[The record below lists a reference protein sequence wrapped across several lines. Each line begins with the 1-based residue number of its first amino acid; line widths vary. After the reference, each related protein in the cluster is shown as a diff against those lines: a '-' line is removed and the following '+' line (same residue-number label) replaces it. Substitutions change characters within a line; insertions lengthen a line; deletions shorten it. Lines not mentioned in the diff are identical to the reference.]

1 MKTIGLDFLTRG
13 RGPKR
18 IGSRLGVASGAVQP
32 LLLSPIPYQKAVVS
46 EAFSYTLAQHIT
58 NAHTFALAPGSPALP
73 TGMALS
79 SSGVLSGPATAAN
92 MDADFVLRA
101 TNTVSGLSADF
112 FVQLSAAQ
120 RPGAM
125 PAPTLT
131 ELSSTSLRVTKPT
144 PPANTPAI
152 SSIVMLHG
160 PTSPLTQANGTTVF
174 NAFPG
179 GNTTIDITGLQAGS
193 TRYVTLKARAP
204 WKDGTFLDAA
214 AFSPN
219 VASLALSGANTP
231 PSYTAQP
238 TITPSTGPVGTVFTL
253 NPGTVAGQ
261 PTPANTLIALTQNGV
276 DKLAQVSG
284 NTFTSTA
291 SGPLSATW
299 EATNGV
305 SPNAQAS
312 ASATITPAAQV
323 PGVMAAPTGSVI
335 SASQINVT
343 LAAAPADGGSVITSY
358 ELRYSLDQVNWTVLT
373 GLSVGSTSNILGLLA
388 STTYYFQNAARNAVG
403 LGPWSASLSRTTN
416 AASGTTIQFGQF
428 TAVGAGAKA
437 ISEAD
442 GTYGQFTVT
451 AGVITPN
458 TSPLAVGSVVIG
470 STNVTVVANEY
481 SVASLA
487 EFTAART
494 AMGAGGGRT
503 IRFRTGTYAVGTGYV
518 IASVSYAALVS
529 ITCEAGTKLT
539 GTVVLSNPSNVR
551 LSGFE
556 IDCTDTAAVNIVD
569 LIGPCTGCQIWDN
582 YIHGVTRD
590 PLGDYYTLNYDM
602 PDHGIGTSTSVGG
615 NYLNGCSIMRNRI
628 EYVDEGIVL
637 LIGGAADYDVWDNDI
652 GYTSSDANKIA
663 IYQAPALTANKR
675 WRRNWWYM
683 MMGRQDDNGGV
694 GSPHSDFWQ
703 NVRTAVSDGAD
714 ITNFECT
721 QNVWLNTRYSRGYN
735 IQGVFAASD
744 GGNRPRFVNPNISG
758 NIVMSDT
765 AHFVSLLVSGGTF
778 AHNVLVTTT
787 APKGGQPLGKFTGQG
802 AFNLTVNGNSPLLL
816 RNITNIAPTISGGTA
831 TQTDNLLLGSD
842 YATYAPSAVFDG
854 ADLEQTT
861 WAGILAAY
869 KIKTGG
875 PADTGY
881 GRGAIGTGIGTYG
894 ARRTSSGWTYNAGY
908 EQAVPSTLT
917 TLSISEPQLPVYDS
931 NPFFTATADVTFT
944 VTHDTVPGDV
954 LQYRILNGDTSAV
967 IVDWTDFSVTS
978 SGSMSLTVSR
988 APSFTPFKV
997 AVRGKVNTAVTDTQA
1012 TKWYSG
1018 YIVAT
1023 MGQSLAIRPMTHDFA
1038 QSINPSV
1045 EKLWILYNN
1054 TNGTLSSGPI
1064 LTNNAGVTGPQRMSH
1079 VIATYGDGPVCIVD
1093 LTEAGTGRDETSDAE
1108 ESLNRSWNATMQA
1121 PVDYIRSRGSD
1132 ICLVMDH
1139 WFTNDASVWTNLAR
1153 WSAPFYLRQQINGL
1167 TATPDGSGVQPY
1179 SGQPVSMAKTYT
1191 PVHFLF
1197 DETGQGGG
1205 LFVKTRT
1212 RWFPFFGH
1220 SAFAGTATRY
1230 NPGSDT
1236 TSSGNNAW
1244 AANDRQKASIA
1255 VELEAMAETDNAYL
1269 PITLRSLPGW
1279 SGRAS
1284 YGGHSVMPEGTHV
1297 SDTTDGEGL
1306 VAPYMMAAILRA
1318 LGKLPRKE
1326 PRITGVTWSSTGS
1339 KVTVRI
1345 SLPHGGN
1352 LSTPYIQ
1359 KGAGAYAGSF
1369 EDTNWIAPTVLPET
1383 TDPYLHNV
1391 QGFSIKR
1398 ASDGLRY
1405 KTGFT
1410 ATIVNTGT
1418 GTGDA
1423 RYGEVDIVPTVAFV
1437 NGDSIS
1443 FGLNDAFNMATLG
1456 DTNAAR
1462 PHYHRPIETRT
1473 HVSGTGYGWPVVAEK
1488 TATALFTA
1496 SGIAGGATAPAAFV
1510 AGNWTLTDP
1519 ATSNDLTVT
1528 ISALPSDGG
1537 SAITD
1542 LQYTLNA
1549 GTSWVSFGAATIGTY
1564 TISGL
1569 TNGVS
1574 QAVQIRAINSVGAG
1588 AASDIK
1594 SATPTADVTAPV
1606 LTSPVDTASGAN
1618 GATGSVTTDE
1628 GNGTLYW
1635 VVTTSA
1641 TAPTKAQVKAGQN
1654 HLGAAAAAS
1663 GSQAISSTGAK
1674 NITASGLTP
1683 STAYWAHFMHEDA
1696 ATNQSNVV
1704 SGDGFTTAAAATT
1717 FFTHSTYFASPS
1729 NTPAGVTKIKFV
1741 AKLKMPTWP
1750 SAIKYLFTQASTGC
1764 DLTTTATNKWKV
1776 YAENSG
1782 GTSVLNVTTSVDLP
1796 TAGAWVTIE
1805 YEVDQ
1810 TAGTAFVK
1818 HDGVTVWNGTG
1829 VTQGGTFQSNRKV
1842 SFLGGTTGSNLWPD
1856 TEVEYLEIY
1865 YNGTLNKRIDA
1876 SGGIAAINADSWQLG
1891 GDVT

>member
-1 MKTIGLDFLTRG
+1 MLAKGKNSRFSG
-13 RGPKR
+13 RGAVVRKGR
-18 IGSRLGVASGAVQP
+18 IGSQFNTQIT
-32 LLLSPIPYQKAVVS
+32 PIPYLKVVKD
-46 EAFSYTLAQHIT
+46 EAYSYGLAIHY
-58 NAHTFALAPGSPALP
+58 AGGHTFSLAPGSPALP
-73 TGMALS
+73 SGLILN
-79 SSGVLSGPATAAN
+79 SSGVLSGTATVAGMN
-92 MDADFVLRA
+92 QMPVVRA
-101 TNTVSGLSADF
+101 TNTISGLQAD
-112 FVQLSAAQ
+112 VLVLLSVAA
-120 RPGAM
+120 RPAQP

-144 PPANTPAI
+144 IAANTPA
-152 SSIVMLHG
+152 VTQVVALHG
-160 PTSPLTQANGTTVF
+160 PTLPLTTANGTQVDD
-174 NAFPG
+174 AFPG
-179 GNTTIDITGLQAGS
+179 ANTSFDITGLQAGS
-193 TRYVTLKARAP
+193 TRHVTLKSRAP
-204 WKDGTFLDAA
+204 WGDGTFIESTG
-214 AFSPN
+214 FSPN
-219 VASLALSGANTP
+219 VASLVLSGANTA
-231 PSYTAQP
+231 PSYTTQP
-238 TITPSTGPVGTVFTL
+238 TISPSTGPVGTVFTL

-343 LAAAPADGGSVITSY
+343 LASAPADGGSVITSY

-442 GTYGQFTVT
+442 GDYGQFTVA
-451 AGVITPN
+451 AGIITPN
-458 TSPLAVGSVVIG
+458 TSPLAVGTTLIG
-470 STNVTVVANEY
+470 STNISVVANEY

-487 EFTAART
+487 EFTTART
-494 AMGAGGGRT
+494 AMGSAGGKT
-503 IRFRTGTYAVGTGYV
+503 IRFRAGTYAAGGDYV
-518 IASVSYAALVS
+518 LASAAYAAQAT
-529 ITCEAGTKLT
+529 ITGETGTILT
-539 GTVVLSNPSNVR
+539 GNVILSNPAKVTITGLEVS
-551 LSGFE
+551 
-556 IDCTDTAAVNIVD
+556 CTDTAKFAVLRLDGACAGCVVD
-569 LIGPCTGCQIWDN
+569 NN
-582 YIHGVTRD
+582 YLHGVTRD
-590 PLGDYYTLNYDM
+590 PLGDYSAGGSYQN
-602 PDHGIGTSTSVGG
+602 PEKGIGIANSGG
-615 NYLNGCSIMRNRI
+615 YLNGCTITRNRI
-628 EYVDEGIVL
+628 EHVQEGIV
-637 LIGGAADYDVWDNDI
+637 IHMSGAADYNITDNEI
-652 GYTSSDANKIA
+652 GYTYSDAMKWVIEGTA
-663 IYQAPALTANKR
+663 ALTANKR
-675 WRRNWWYM
+675 FLRNRWHM
-683 MMGRQDDNGGV
+683 MVGRQTDNGGN
-694 GSPHSDFWQ
+694 GPHSDLCQ
-703 NVRTAVSDGAD
+703 HVRSAVSDGAIID
-714 ITNFECT
+714 GFEFSM
-721 QNVWLNTRYSRGYN
+721 NTAVLTSASRGYN
-735 IQGVFAASD
+735 IQGIVSFAD
-744 GGNRPRFVNPNISG
+744 GGNRPTFRNAKVCG
-758 NIVMSDT
+758 NLIVSDS
-765 AHFVSLLVSGGTF
+765 AHAINLLVIGGVF
-778 AHNVLVTTT
+778 AHNTILRTVAAT
-787 APKGGQPLGKFTGQG
+787 GGDPLGKFTGTARITLVIPAG
-802 AFNLTVNGNSPLLL
+802 SAKPLIL
-816 RNITNIAPTISGGTA
+816 RNMHDAAPLVSGDTA
-831 TQTDNLLLGSD
+831 TDTDNLILGD
-842 YATYAPSAVFDG
+842 NGATIAYATAFDG
-854 ADLEQTT
+854 PTFEPTT
-861 WAGILAAY
+861 FAGEKSAFNA
-869 KIKTGG
+869 KAGG

-881 GRGAIGTGIGTYG
+881 GRGAIGTGIGTRG
-894 ARRTSSGWTYNAGY
+894 TMRDPSGWTYNAGY

-931 NPFFTATADVTFT
+931 NPFFTGTADVTFT

-978 SGSMSLTVSR
+978 SGSMPLTVSR
-988 APSFTPFKV
+988 APSFTPFNV

-1064 LTNNAGVTGPQRMSH
+1064 LTSNAGVTGPQRMSH

-1139 WFTNDASVWTNLAR
+1139 WFTNDATVWTNLAR
-1153 WSAPFYLRQQINGL
+1153 WSAPFYLRQQVNGL
-1167 TATPDGSGVQPY
+1167 TATPDGTGIQPY

-1255 VELEAMAETDNAYL
+1255 MELEAMAETDNAYL

-1437 NGDSIS
+1437 NGDSIA

-1549 GTSWVSFGAATIGTY
+1549 GTSWISFGAATVGTY

-1588 AASDIK
+1588 TASDIK
-1594 SATPTADVTAPV
+1594 SATPSADVTAPT
-1606 LTSPVDTASGAN
+1606 LSSPTDTAN
-1618 GATGSVTTDE
+1618 GANAMTGSVSTNE
-1628 GNGTLYW
+1628 ANGTLWW
-1635 VVTTSA
+1635 VVSTSA
-1641 TAPTKAQVKAGQN
+1641 TAPSAAQVKAGQM
-1654 HLGAAAAAS
+1654 HTGAAAAAS
-1663 GSQAISSTGAK
+1663 GSQAVTTTGVQ
-1674 NITASGLTP
+1674 NMSDNGLAAG
-1683 STAYWAHFMHEDA
+1683 TAYYTHFMHEDA
-1696 ATNQSNVV
+1696 ATNQSAV
-1704 SGDGFTTAAAATT
+1704 SSADGFTTAAAATT
-1717 FFTHSTYFASPS
+1717 FFTHATYFASTS
-1729 NTPAGVTKIKFV
+1729 NTPAGTTKMRFK

-1782 GTSVLNVTTSVDLP
+1782 GTAVLNVTTSVDLP

-1856 TEVEYLEIY
+1856 CEVEYLEVY
-1865 YNGTLNKRIDA
+1865 YNDTLHKRIDA
-1876 SGGIAAINADSWQLG
+1876 SGGVAAINADSWQLG